1 MPARAERVSTESKRP
16 STAGA
21 RSAPQPAA
29 RRQTARKRV
38 ALRSIDQ
45 SSGSSANLSRRALV
59 SLLPGSDRSCQS
71 RTLSSHVGVRSA
83 PGGRDAASAI
93 VLAVPP
99 LGPAEAQLLPTLL
112 LAAQPLLLAL
122 PSLLLAPQLPLEVA
136 QRALERALH
145 AASDPVDLAPIRHD
159 VAELALDLRRQL
171 APQQAGQRL
180 EPAARHLDRVVRDA
194 RLRPAQ
200 VPPRLPPG
208 PPILVR
214 RDAAHDGAPRRGRRR
229 PARRSHRDR
238 ARAVEADPDRRY
250 APRGVAHEP
259 GIGPVVRRAGLSGRG
274 TAVAR
279 AAHGAPRAFVDHAG
293 EQPGHLPGDI
303 GIHHLAPR
311 DLRLP
316 QHA

>member
-122 PSLLLAPQLPLEVA
+122 PSLLLAPQLPLEVP
-136 QRALERALH
+136 QRPRERALDRSPH
-145 AASDPVDLAPIRHD
+145 VAPEPAHLAPVRHCG
-159 VAELALDLRRQL
+159 AQLALDLRRQL

-259 GIGPVVRRAGLSGRG
+259 GIGPVVR
-274 TAVAR
+274 
-279 AAHGAPRAFVDHAG
+279 
-293 EQPGHLPGDI
+293 
-303 GIHHLAPR
+303 
-311 DLRLP
+311 
-316 QHA
+316 